1 MNTDVKDNRDKF
13 KGYWLN
19 YEFDL
24 TNDNDIMEILKL
36 SDFNPKPGVVSIKEV
51 NTKKYFNVTNLK
63 SYTTEDS
70 IYTNGRI
77 VNDQY
82 GRAIVDFTL
91 AIIIKRDIFN
101 YDLKNIDII
110 INADSDE
117 GYADI
122 RKNVLVKYIN
132 PCTFKLFL

>member
-1 MNTDVKDNRDKF
+1 MNTDVKDSRDK
-13 KGYWLN
+13 KNGYWLN

-24 TNDNDIMEILKL
+24 NNDNDILEILKL

-82 GRAIVDFTL
+82 GKAIVDFTL
-91 AIIIKRDIFN
+91 AIIIKRDIFSYN
-101 YDLKNIDII
+101 LKNIDII
-110 INADSDE
+110 INADSEE
-117 GYADI
+117 GYSEI
-122 RKNVLVKYIN
+122 RKNILVKYIN
-132 PCTFKLFL
+132 PCVFKLFL